1 MNMPTSP
8 FGITTS
14 TNPATGKSLGGI
26 ANTNMEAF
34 PQLVAKARDA
44 QKVWGA
50 MSYATRRKHIEKMRA
65 YIVANGDKIAGIISE
80 ENGKTRQDA
89 LVTEVIP
96 SSLACAWYGK
106 HAARILKPE
115 SRSAGSII
123 FMQKH
128 SKVVHLPLGLVGI
141 ISPWNYPLS
150 IPFGEVIMG
159 LMAGNAVMLKVAAAT
174 PLVGQVIDDIVNA
187 GDLPDGLFT
196 HVVGS
201 GGTVSTAMFAH
212 RFDKVF
218 FTGSVPTGKQL
229 MAQAA
234 PTLTPLSLELG
245 GKDPMIVLEDA
256 DLDRATNG
264 AVWGGFQNAGQTCAG
279 IERIYVHANIYDDF
293 MALMKTKTAALR
305 HGVGNQPGQVD
316 IGSMTT
322 EKQLSTVQQQL
333 NDALEKGAVVEAQSQ
348 PVGDVSNGLFH
359 PATLISNVNNN
370 MTVMVEETFGPIL
383 PVEKFTEV
391 EDAIARAND
400 CSMALTA
407 SVWGNK
413 GAQDV
418 AKRLVAGVVAINDHL
433 MTHGMSEM
441 PWGGP
446 KESGLGRTH
455 GPEGL
460 LEMTRAQGVTWDRF
474 KGKRNLWWYPQD
486 ENSYAALQAALVMG
500 NTKNPIT
507 FLNAALKVMPA
518 MIRGMLTTWKP

>member
-1 MNMPTSP
+1 MNMPASP
-8 FGITTS
+8 FGVTQS
-14 TNPATGKSLGGI
+14 FNPATGESLGGI
-26 ANTNMEAF
+26 PNTNMDAF
-34 PQLVAKARDA
+34 PELVKKAREA

-50 MSYATRRKHIEKMRA
+50 MSFAQRRQRIEKMRH
-65 YIVANGDKIAGIISE
+65 YIVDNGDKIAGIISA

-106 HAARILKPE
+106 NAARILKDE

-159 LMAGNAVMLKVAAAT
+159 LMAGNAIMLKVAAAT
-174 PLVGQVIDDIVNA
+174 PLVGQVIDDIVAA
-187 GDLPDGLFT
+187 GELPEGLFT

-201 GGTVSTAMFAH
+201 GGAVSTAMFER

-245 GKDPMIVLEDA
+245 GKDPMVVLEDA
-256 DLDRATNG
+256 DLERATNG
-264 AVWGGFQNAGQTCAG
+264 AIWGGFQNAGQTCAG
-279 IERIYVHANIYDDF
+279 IERVYVHANIYDDF
-293 MALMKTKTAALR
+293 MALMKAKTSALR
-305 HGVGNQPGQVD
+305 HGLGTTPGHAD

-322 EKQLSTVQQQL
+322 EKQLQTVKHQL
-333 NDALEKGAVVEAQSQ
+333 QDALDKGAVIEAQSQ
-348 PVGDVSNGLFH
+348 PVGDVDSGLFH
-359 PATLISNVNNN
+359 PATLISNVSTD
-370 MTVMVEETFGPIL
+370 MEVMVEETFGPIV
-383 PVEKFTEV
+383 PVEKFTDID
-391 EDAIARAND
+391 DAIARAND

-407 SVWGNK
+407 SVWGSK
-413 GAQDV
+413 GAHDV
-418 AKRLVAGVVAINDHL
+418 ARKLVAGVVAVNDHL

-486 ENSYAALQAALVMG
+486 EQSYAALQAGLVMG

-507 FLNAALKVMPA
+507 FIGAAFKVLPA
-518 MIRGMLTTWKP
+518 MVRGILTTWKP

>member
-8 FGITTS
+8 FGVTQS
-14 TNPATGKSLGGI
+14 FNPATGESLGGI
-26 ANTNMEAF
+26 PNTNMDAF
-34 PQLVAKARDA
+34 PQLVTEAREA
-44 QKVWGA
+44 QKIWGA
-50 MSYATRRKHIEKMRA
+50 MSFAKRRHHIEKMRR
-65 YIVANGDKIAGIISE
+65 YIVDNGDKIAGVISA

-96 SSLACAWYGK
+96 CSLACAWYGK
-106 HAARILKPE
+106 NAARILKPE

-128 SKVVHLPLGLVGI
+128 SRVVHLPLGVVGI

-174 PLVGQVIDDIVNA
+174 PLVGQVIDDIVSA
-187 GDLPDGLFT
+187 GDLPKGLFT

-201 GGTVSTAMFAH
+201 GGAVSTAMFDN

-245 GKDPMIVLEDA
+245 GKDPMVVLEDA
-256 DLDRATNG
+256 DLERATNG
-264 AVWGGFQNAGQTCAG
+264 AMWGGFQNAGQSCAAV
-279 IERIYVHANIYDDF
+279 ERIYVHANVYDEF
-293 MALMKTKTAALR
+293 MALMKAKTKALR
-305 HGVGNQPGQVD
+305 HGVGTEPGKTD
-316 IGSMTT
+316 IGCMTT
-322 EKQLSTVQQQL
+322 QKQLQTVQHQL
-333 NDALEKGAVVEAQSQ
+333 QDAVEKGAVIEAQSHA
-348 PVGDVSNGLFH
+348 VGDTESGLFH
-359 PATLISNVNNN
+359 PATLISNVDTS
-370 MTVMVEETFGPIL
+370 MEVMVEETFGPIL
-383 PVEKFTEV
+383 PVEKFDNID
-391 EDAIARAND
+391 DAIARAND

-407 SVWGNK
+407 SVWGKK
-413 GAQDV
+413 GAHEV
-418 AKRLVAGVVAINDHL
+418 AEKLVAGVVAVNDHL

-460 LEMTRAQGVTWDRF
+460 LEMTRTQGITWDRF

-500 NTKNPIT
+500 NTRNPIT
-507 FLNAALKVMPA
+507 FIGAAFKVMPA
-518 MIRGMLTTWKP
+518 MIKGMLSTWKP